1 MYNFDL
7 GLSKKEIF
15 VSLEKNF
22 LFVGYV
28 QGMNDLL
35 SPLLV
40 VMEDEIDSFWCFAGL
55 MERMHE
61 NFHLEQNHIKKQLA
75 NLHILLQ
82 FVDAELANYLG
93 WRKQTLL
100 NDKSN

>member
-1 MYNFDL
+1 MTYNMYNFDL
-7 GLSKKEIF
+7 GLLRKENLI
-15 VSLEKNF
+15 SLEKN
-22 LFVGYV
+22 LLLVGYV

-61 NFHLEQNHIKKQLA
+61 NFHLEQSHIKKQLA
-75 NLHILLQ
+75 NLHVLLQ

-93 WRKQTLL
+93 STKRIL
-100 NDKSN
+100 